1 MKKIMS
7 LIILF
12 VVTMTIV
19 SCKTEPT
26 YETVTITGNNINAYF
41 MIICTYEIHQSG
53 ISVTISVEPNEI
65 VHSWESVDMNTHF
78 VVFWVTPGNP
88 LSAGTKGCNFK
99 YTFTPD
105 DLESTQEFTAD
116 GTILEQYPDYYVRY
130 ITLGNYSGTVE
141 AEPLYLK

>member
-12 VVTMTIV
+12 VVTMTMV

-41 MIICTYEIHQSG
+41 MINCTYEIHQSS
-53 ISVTISVEPNEI
+53 ISVTISVEPYKI
-65 VHSWESVDMNTHF
+65 VHSWESMDMNTRF
-78 VVFWVTPGNP
+78 AITWVEPGNP
-88 LSAGTKGCNFK
+88 LSTGREPCNFA

-105 DLESTQEFTAD
+105 DLESTQEFTTD
-116 GTILEQYPDYYVRY
+116 GTILEPYPDYYVNV

-141 AEPLYLK
+141 AEPLN